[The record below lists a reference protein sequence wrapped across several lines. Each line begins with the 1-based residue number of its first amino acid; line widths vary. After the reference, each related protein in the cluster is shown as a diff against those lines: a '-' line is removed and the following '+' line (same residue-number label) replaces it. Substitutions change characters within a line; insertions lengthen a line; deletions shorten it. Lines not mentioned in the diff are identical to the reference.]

1 MSPTSYRTAPPRVE
15 VRRERY
21 RLLSTL
27 TTPYAPVV
35 GVVPE
40 GLVFDDDDE
49 GVADEGVD
57 DVVDPADVLA
67 VTVVPVASDAA
78 CAALV

>member
-15 VRRERY
+15 VRPARY

-40 GLVFDDDDE
+40 GLVFDDED
-49 GVADEGVD
+49 DEGVD
-57 DVVDPADVLA
+57 DVVDPAFVLA
-67 VTVVPVASDAA
+67 VTVVPVATDAA